1 MFISNTYLQFYTTR
15 NVDIREKIGE
25 KERGS
30 KRFFRGLG
38 PYYHMN
44 LLQYSKQNEINLHEN
59 VNYIMYM

>member
-30 KRFFRGLG
+30 KRYFRVLG
-38 PYYHMN
+38 PYYYMI